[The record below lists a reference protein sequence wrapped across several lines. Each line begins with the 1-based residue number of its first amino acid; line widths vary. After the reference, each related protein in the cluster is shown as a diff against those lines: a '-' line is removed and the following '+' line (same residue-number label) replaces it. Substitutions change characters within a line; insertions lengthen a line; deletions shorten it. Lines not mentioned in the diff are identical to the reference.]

1 MSPPNPADRPTQ
13 IPAISAHGLSYRY
26 AGAATPA
33 LQNVSFEVPAGEIF
47 GLLGP
52 NGAGKSTL
60 LSILSGSLTSQ
71 SGDITIAGERL
82 TGRAHAIKQLSAVVP
97 QEYAF
102 YDSLT
107 GRQNLDYFGSVFGLS
122 RASLAERRARAVEIC
137 RLEEHLDRPASEY
150 SGGLKRRLNLAIG
163 LLNAPKILYLDEPTV
178 GIDAQSRRF
187 IIEAVHALKDAG
199 TTIIYTSH
207 YMEEVEELC
216 DSVAVIDHGRLVM
229 CDRMENLLR
238 REGGQ
243 TLLITFVAPQPEL
256 AEVFAPFGATHVEHR
271 EWTLQIAADRLPQ
284 LLRTL
289 TERGIAI
296 DRMQYGVSRL
306 EKIYLELLLGSATQL
321 GDAA

>member
-1 MSPPNPADRPTQ
+1 MSSPSPAHLPAQT
-13 IPAISAHGLSYRY
+13 PAISAHGISYCY
-26 AGAATPA
+26 AGATTPA
-33 LQNVSFEVPAGEIF
+33 LQDVSFDVPAGEIF

-60 LSILSGSLTSQ
+60 LGILSGSLTAQ
-71 SGDITIAGERL
+71 NGEITIAGERL
-82 TGRAHAIKQLSAVVP
+82 TGSARAIKQLSAVVP

-102 YDSLT
+102 YESLT
-107 GRQNLDYFGSVFGLS
+107 GRQNLDYFGSVFGLA
-122 RASLAERRARAVEIC
+122 RARLAERRASAVEIC
-137 RLEEHLDRPASEY
+137 RLQEHLDRPASEY

-187 IIEAVHALKDAG
+187 IIEAVHALKNAG

-216 DSVAVIDHGRLVM
+216 DSVAVIDHGRLVI

-243 TLLITFVAPQPEL
+243 TLQITLATPRPEL
-256 AEVFAPFGATHVEHR
+256 TDVLAPFGATHVDHR
-271 EWTLQIAADRLPQ
+271 EWMLQIAADRLPA
-284 LLRTL
+284 LLQTL
-289 TERGIAI
+289 TGRGIAI

-306 EKIYLELLLGSATQL
+306 EKIYLQLLLGGSQIE
-321 GDAA
+321 DAA